1 MHDIFC
7 FTDIHGQYD
16 LYRAIMDY
24 CYEQDPEAMIIFC
37 GDAIDR
43 GKDGYRIM
51 NELLDN
57 PHVVYLM
64 GNHEDM
70 FCKAARQ
77 IKELFGFKN
86 PVRENVMKVLSSTM
100 NFDYKYHHIQDSLYN
115 GGIFTLTDWVM
126 DGMPIELVERIEKLP
141 LTFSTDTC
149 DFCHSACVHRSF
161 ENVAWAE
168 YNREEPDSYCAE
180 SLIWGRTGLGFGWA
194 PNRTAIF
201 GHTPVPLL
209 STYVHVNW
217 NKDEKVRPI
226 KFYGEKDKME
236 LAPTETGAKID
247 MDTGAVFT
255 NRIFVLNVL
264 TMKAQGFEKKDKV
277 EKIEVIQF

>member
-16 LYRAIMDY
+16 LYRAIMDF
-24 CYEQDPEAMIIFC
+24 CKEQDPKATIIFC
-37 GDAIDR
+37 GDACDR
-43 GKDGYRIM
+43 GLDGYLIM
-51 NELLDN
+51 NELLAN
-57 PHVVYLM
+57 PQVVYLK

-77 IKELFGFKN
+77 IKASFGTLVPDKN
-86 PVRENVMKVLSSTM
+86 TVSQIISSTM
-100 NFDYKYHHIQDSLYN
+100 TMGYEYNDIQNSLYN
-115 GGIFTLTDWVM
+115 GGLSTLTDWVM
-126 DGMPIELVERIEKLP
+126 DGSPMSFVEKIENLP
-141 LTFSTDTC
+141 LTFSTENC
-149 DFCHSACVHRSF
+149 DFCHSACVYKSF
-161 ENVAWAE
+161 ELIAEAE
-168 YNREEPDSYCAE
+168 YNNTQKDKYCAD

-201 GHTPVPLL
+201 GHTPIVFLPE
-209 STYVHVNW
+209 YVHIKADVN
-217 NKDEKVRPI
+217 KKIQPV
-226 KFYGEKDKME
+226 KYYGEKSKMSI
-236 LAPTETGAKID
+236 APDQTGAKID

-255 NRIFVLNVL
+255 KRAFVLNVL